1 MCRCRWSARNNNLRG
16 GGYWGE
22 DILDYDDED
31 DGTSYIGTVLNTNT
45 DIDAPPPPKHDEDD
59 LDNNNTTPS
68 SPTKNTDVFYATS
81 SGLSNWNARMAA
93 LSQSKLSSKDH
104 DKLDG
109 VHLSKVVDQSELS
122 TDTATNNAVEEKLE
136 NELEKKQQAPQEQ
149 LAKVKQPSSDDD
161 EQQLEES
168 DDGSSMKEGLDI
180 KQSFITSQKNK
191 NKSGRL
197 SHVSLVSVDMPEEEE
212 HQNII
217 HAEDKEDQVNDQGIG
232 QGVGVGGAQQQEYYQ
247 QQVVVMTEDELLEAQ
262 FSGGGG
268 LGERGTTIIYGRQ
281 PSITDRTKH
290 IVRQSSEKFG
300 SGMKRLF
307 RRPVPTSSSAAATG
321 VLQDNSNSSSSY
333 SSKGAYDNMEGNNK
347 KQQDV
352 VRTEVTD
359 ESDDDDEE
367 EEGTT
372 TTTNNKYPTT
382 TIGSLLKDT
391 YSFIYIYPACP
402 PSAPFMYAIFLFLF
416 QSLVYAL
423 LLSSLIDTSNPNNVL
438 HVPYSS
444 VTLSMRIAQGCAIL
458 IAVVNSVDIMVA
470 MNNLLRVH
478 DEIVVVVDMTE
489 EGAETRGLL
498 LSAPPLPTSIH
509 NSTELSSI
517 QSAGIAHSRTDVS
530 GSVLASAQS
539 SSSNHYLSSCAV
551 QSNVT
556 FAAGMKFKFANVL
569 RLIEGILAVTASFI
583 LIVRSSDIIDM
594 FM

>member
-1 MCRCRWSARNNNLRG
+1 MTSDEERECSSCTSTIPKSGYSNTQWSKSSSISKCKYCVAAG
-16 GGYWGE
+16 GPPAITTSEEGATGE

-31 DGTSYIGTVLNTNT
+31 DGTSYIGTVLNTNA

-68 SPTKNTDVFYATS
+68 SPTKKTDVFYATS
-81 SGLSNWNARMAA
+81 SGLSNWNARIAA

-109 VHLSKVVDQSELS
+109 VHLSKVVDQSERS
-122 TDTATNNAVEEKLE
+122 TDTATNNNAVEEKLE
-136 NELEKKQQAPQEQ
+136 NELEKKQLTPQEQ

-212 HQNII
+212 HQNI
-217 HAEDKEDQVNDQGIG
+217 HTKDNKEDQVEDQGIG
-232 QGVGVGGAQQQEYYQ
+232 QGVGVGGSQQEDYQ

-268 LGERGTTIIYGRQ
+268 LTGEGISTITYYGRQ
-281 PSITDRTKH
+281 PSITDRTKR

-359 ESDDDDEE
+359 ESDDDEEE

-372 TTTNNKYPTT
+372 TTTITN
-382 TIGSLLKDT
+382 IL
-391 YSFIYIYPACP
+391 
-402 PSAPFMYAIFLFLF
+402 
-416 QSLVYAL
+416 QL
-423 LLSSLIDTSNPNNVL
+423 LLVVYSRIHIPSYTSTPLFRLHSS
-438 HVPYSS
+438 
-444 VTLSMRIAQGCAIL
+444 M
-458 IAVVNSVDIMVA
+458 
-470 MNNLLRVH
+470 
-478 DEIVVVVDMTE
+478 
-489 EGAETRGLL
+489 
-498 LSAPPLPTSIH
+498 
-509 NSTELSSI
+509 
-517 QSAGIAHSRTDVS
+517 
-530 GSVLASAQS
+530 QS
-539 SSSNHYLSSCAV
+539 SYSYFNPWY
-551 QSNVT
+551 
-556 FAAGMKFKFANVL
+556 MPYY
-569 RLIEGILAVTASFI
+569 
-583 LIVRSSDIIDM
+583 
-594 FM
+594 